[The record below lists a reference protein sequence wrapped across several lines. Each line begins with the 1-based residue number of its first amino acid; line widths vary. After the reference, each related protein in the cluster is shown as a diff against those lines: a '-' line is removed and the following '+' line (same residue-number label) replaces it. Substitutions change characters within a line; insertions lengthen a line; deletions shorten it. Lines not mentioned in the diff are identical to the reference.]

1 MPLGEEAL
9 AAPVSLQNSRSLALE
24 LSYTSRSWPPCIKF
38 LAMRLPI
45 WPSPMK
51 PTCKCRHTWISSMS
65 GSAGNQAWA
74 EALTAADQATYCSVE
89 RTLTGASTAA
99 AQE

>member
-9 AAPVSLQNSRSLALE
+9 TAPVSLQNSRSLALE

-51 PTCKCRHTWISSMS
+51 PTCDQPHAWESS
-65 GSAGNQAWA
+65 
-74 EALTAADQATYCSVE
+74 
-89 RTLTGASTAA
+89 ASQRAHSC
-99 AQE
+99 